1 MTELADQFECTEVV
15 LDHATEETAIVSNL
29 GVSSRI
35 LGSMNDRARNFYM
48 RGAMGCTTPTGFGLA
63 VAAAVPVTVL
73 EGDGSLLM
81 SLGCL
86 STVGTYDPSNLTI
99 VMWDNETYATTGG
112 QLTAS
117 KDVAFD
123 TIAESC
129 GLNATHVA
137 DRDAF
142 ESAYVE
148 AVEHDGAA
156 FVACDVER
164 AEPDRPRSHD
174 HHTMY
179 LSQRF
184 RRALGVE

>member
-1 MTELADQFECTEVV
+1 MTDVADQFECTEIV
-15 LDHATEETAIVSNL
+15 LDHTTEETAIVSNL

-35 LGSMNDRARNFYM
+35 LGGMEDRERNFYM

-63 VAAAVPVTVL
+63 VASDVPVTVL

-86 STVGTYDPSNLTI
+86 STVGAYDPENLTI
-99 VMWDNETYATTGG
+99 VVWNNEIYATTGG
-112 QLTAS
+112 QPTAS
-117 KDVAFD
+117 EGIAYD

-129 GLNATHVA
+129 GLWGAHVSDPA
-137 DRDAF
+137 EF
-142 ESAYVE
+142 EEAY
-148 AVEHDGAA
+148 AAALDHDGAA
-156 FVACDVER
+156 LVACDVER
-164 AEPDRPRSHD
+164 AEPERPRSHD
-174 HHTMY
+174 YHTMA